1 MIGVSLYHANKNSFP
16 SPAAEL
22 QVKPGPFTDIS
33 IGKFT
38 DKVSI
43 MQYVS
48 NWTGLSAAGLR
59 NEFLFAWYK
68 LTLQVIICSTRALD
82 IFLAIV

>member
-16 SPAAEL
+16 NPAAEL

-33 IGKFT
+33 IDKFT

-43 MQYVS
+43 MQHFS
-48 NWTGLSAAGLR
+48 
-59 NEFLFAWYK
+59 K
-68 LTLQVIICSTRALD
+68 
-82 IFLAIV
+82 